1 MYLVLQSYKI
11 NTYICT
17 HNKTFYKAYTKM
29 YKSRQIADWIIHK
42 THGNITHSKLQ
53 KLLYYCQAWHYTI
66 FNEVLFDERIEA
78 WAHGPVVPSQF
89 SRFNNIDF
97 FQNIKVKDCEN
108 IKLKSKTEQLLNE
121 VVGIYNKCTDRHL
134 ELLVKR
140 EVPWRET
147 RGNIPEFKKCQKEI
161 QLDLM
166 KQYYININ

>member
-1 MYLVLQSYKI
+1 
-11 NTYICT
+11 
-17 HNKTFYKAYTKM
+17 M

-121 VVGIYNKCTDRHL
+121 VVGIYNKYTDRHL
-134 ELLVKR
+134 ELLVKI

-166 KQYYININ
+166 KQYYINLN

>member
-1 MYLVLQSYKI
+1 
-11 NTYICT
+11 
-17 HNKTFYKAYTKM
+17 M

-140 EVPWRET
+140 EDPWRET

-166 KQYYININ
+166 KQYYINLN

>member
-1 MYLVLQSYKI
+1 
-11 NTYICT
+11 
-17 HNKTFYKAYTKM
+17 M

-78 WAHGPVVPSQF
+78 WTHGPVVPSQF
-89 SRFNNIDF
+89 SRFNNMDF

-140 EVPWRET
+140 EVYWRET

-166 KQYYININ
+166 KQYYINLN

>member
-97 FQNIKVKDCEN
+97 FQNIKVKDFKH

-140 EVPWRET
+140 EDPWRET

-166 KQYYININ
+166 KQYYINLN

>member
-1 MYLVLQSYKI
+1 
-11 NTYICT
+11 
-17 HNKTFYKAYTKM
+17 M

-97 FQNIKVKDCEN
+97 FQNIKVKDGSN
-108 IKLKSKTEQLLNE
+108 IEYNPKFLSKIKKALEFQCLYRSFYFHWLKQS
-121 VVGIYNKCTDRHL
+121 
-134 ELLVKR
+134 
-140 EVPWRET
+140 
-147 RGNIPEFKKCQKEI
+147 
-161 QLDLM
+161 
-166 KQYYININ
+166 

>member
-29 YKSRQIADWIIHK
+29 YKSRQIADWIIHQ

-78 WAHGPVVPSQF
+78 WRTALLYHPNSTDLIH
-89 SRFNNIDF
+89 RFF
-97 FQNIKVKDCEN
+97 PKH
-108 IKLKSKTEQLLNE
+108 KSKRL
-121 VVGIYNKCTDRHL
+121 
-134 ELLVKR
+134 
-140 EVPWRET
+140 
-147 RGNIPEFKKCQKEI
+147 
-161 QLDLM
+161 
-166 KQYYININ
+166 

>member
-1 MYLVLQSYKI
+1 
-11 NTYICT
+11 
-17 HNKTFYKAYTKM
+17 M

-78 WAHGPVVPSQF
+78 WTHGPVVPS
-89 SRFNNIDF
+89 
-97 FQNIKVKDCEN
+97 
-108 IKLKSKTEQLLNE
+108 
-121 VVGIYNKCTDRHL
+121 L

-140 EVPWRET
+140 EDPWRET

-161 QLDLM
+161 RLDLM
-166 KQYYININ
+166 KQYYINLN

>member
-1 MYLVLQSYKI
+1 M
-11 NTYICT
+11 YICT

-29 YKSRQIADWIIHK
+29 YKSRQIADWIIHQ

-89 SRFNNIDF
+89 NRFNNIDF
-97 FQNIKVKDCEN
+97 FQNIKVKYCEN

-121 VVGIYNKCTDRHL
+121 VVGIYNKCTDGHL

-140 EVPWRET
+140 EDPWKKT

-166 KQYYININ
+166 KQYYINLN

>member
-1 MYLVLQSYKI
+1 
-11 NTYICT
+11 
-17 HNKTFYKAYTKM
+17 M
-29 YKSRQIADWIIHK
+29 YKSKQISDWIINK
-42 THGNITHSKLQ
+42 THGDITHSKLH

-66 FNEVLFDERIEA
+66 LNEVLFDERIEA

-89 SRFNNIDF
+89 NRFNNIDF

-121 VVGIYNKCTDRHL
+121 VVGIYNKCTDGHL

-140 EVPWRET
+140 EEPWRET

-161 QLDLM
+161 KLDLM
-166 KQYYININ
+166 KQYYIN

>member
-1 MYLVLQSYKI
+1 
-11 NTYICT
+11 
-17 HNKTFYKAYTKM
+17 M

-78 WAHGPVVPSQF
+78 WTHGPVVPSQF
-89 SRFNNIDF
+89 SRFNNMDF

-121 VVGIYNKCTDRHL
+121 VVGIYNKCTDDHL

-140 EVPWRET
+140 EDPWRET
-147 RGNIPEFKKCQKEI
+147 RGNIPEFKKFQKEI
-161 QLDLM
+161 RLDLM
-166 KQYYININ
+166 KQYYINLN